1 MKPRRLLTNWNEILE
16 AGSARSGGKGWHLAR
31 LARYGLPVPEILVI
45 PVEEEQE
52 WLAGCEPPD
61 LAEAPLDEKS
71 LQRLDGFHRQLLT
84 RPFPDALH
92 AILHQALARKGWL
105 EQPLAVRSSATAEDS
120 FLASFAGIHLS
131 RLSLTGLPS
140 VIEGVREVW
149 ASRWLPQAVAYR
161 QRVGLSREAVAM
173 GVVIMP
179 MVEAV
184 ASGIAFTCDPLN
196 GRDDRLVLHAHW
208 GLGETLVTGEA
219 RGDEILLAEHSHDP
233 GLELLDYRKGD
244 KAVMS
249 LPAPHGTRRQTTPR
263 EMAEDV
269 VFSRR
274 QALKLG
280 RLVWNAAIALDFSNP
295 YFDLEWVWDGKRFW
309 LVQARP
315 VTARGRHTYPSL
327 LSQPDIWSRG
337 NTCEV
342 TPYPLSVY
350 DWFNSRRLINLMLER
365 APALAGYPLLPGI
378 QRAGLFNGRLYLNL
392 SLLQWELHDAFG
404 LAPEAI
410 NTLMGGH
417 QPEIEVAPPGLMQR
431 VSRVIR
437 LIRFTL
443 ASRKF
448 RRQADEIIGS
458 VHDRAKAWRR
468 QVLPESE
475 PELLAAL
482 REQIRYT
489 RSLTPLFLLQTSSGG
504 SLSMLADLIDKYL
517 PGEGHALGAAILAGG
532 EPSVT
537 AQQAYDLADLARI
550 AVEDT
555 AASVWLEEPRYG
567 DDWQATLP
575 EKSPFRAAFARFL
588 ERYGHRAVY
597 ETYFRHPRWREAPG
611 YLFDTI
617 KGLTSLTLE
626 ALRLQQR
633 SAAEAAR
640 RRVKAQLPFW
650 LQPMLKSLTKAATRE
665 VNHREAA
672 RSALVALMEPQR
684 RILLEIARHWRERG
698 VEMLAEDIFELALP
712 EIQSLVEG
720 EIPPEGLLARLQ
732 ERKQQRIAWEDRTP
746 NEVILQQADGR
757 QKPQTPE
764 TATPTG
770 RRSFQGMAVGTG
782 RANGRLRI
790 LRSPAEG
797 PRLKPGEVLA
807 APSTDPSWTP
817 LFLKAGGLIM
827 ETGGYLSHGAIV
839 AREFGI
845 PAVVNLPGILE
856 QLNEGERV
864 EVDGHLGRVTRL
876 EE

>member
-1 MKPRRLLTNWNEILE
+1 MKPRRLLTNWGEILE
-16 AGSARSGGKGWHLAR
+16 AGPARSGGKGWNLAR

-45 PVEEEQE
+45 PVEEERA
-52 WLAGCEPPD
+52 WLAGCQPPD
-61 LAEAPLDEKS
+61 LAEASLDEES
-71 LQRLDGFHRQLLT
+71 LRRLGGFHRQLLA
-84 RPFPDALH
+84 RAVPDAFHTTLR
-92 AILHQALARKGWL
+92 QALAEKGWL
-105 EQPLAVRSSATAEDS
+105 DRPLAVRSSATAEDS
-120 FLASFAGIHLS
+120 ALASFAGIHLS
-131 RLSLTGLPS
+131 RLSLTGLSS

-161 QRVGLSREAVAM
+161 QRAGLAREAVAM
-173 GVVIMP
+173 GVVITP
-179 MVEAV
+179 MVDAV
-184 ASGIAFTCDPLN
+184 ASGIAFTCDPLS

-208 GLGETLVTGEA
+208 GLGETLVAGEA
-219 RGDEILLAEHSHDP
+219 RGDEILLAENAHDP

-249 LPAPHGTRRQTTPR
+249 LPAPHGTRRQATPR
-263 EMAEDV
+263 EMAQAAV
-269 VFSRR
+269 LNRR
-274 QALKLG
+274 QALQLG
-280 RLVWNAAIALDFSNP
+280 RLVWNAAIALDFANP
-295 YFDLEWVWDGKRFW
+295 YFDLEWAWDGKRFW

-327 LSQPDIWSRG
+327 VSQPEIWSRG

-404 LAPEAI
+404 LTPKAI
-410 NTLMGGH
+410 NTLTGGH
-417 QPEIEVAPPGLMQR
+417 QPEIEVAPPGLMRQ
-431 VSRVIR
+431 VSRLIR

-448 RRQADEIIGS
+448 RRRADEIIGS
-458 VHDRAKAWRR
+458 VHGRAKAWRR
-468 QVLPESE
+468 QALPESE

-504 SLSMLADLIDKYL
+504 SLSMLVDLIDKYL

-537 AQQAYDLADLARI
+537 AQQAYDLTDLARI
-550 AVEDT
+550 AAEDPV
-555 AASVWLEEPRYG
+555 AGAWLEGPRRD
-567 DDWQATLP
+567 DDWRGALP
-575 EKSPFRAAFARFL
+575 EKSPFRIAFARFL
-588 ERYGHRAVY
+588 ERYGHRGIY

-617 KGLTSLTLE
+617 KGLTSLALE

-633 SAAEAAR
+633 SAAEAAWQ
-640 RRVKAQLPFW
+640 RVKARLPFW
-650 LQPMLKSLTKAATRE
+650 LLPMLKSLTKAATLE

-684 RILLEIARHWRERG
+684 RILLEIARRWRERG
-698 VEMLAEDIFELALP
+698 MEMPAEDIFELALP

-720 EIPPEGLLARLQ
+720 EIPPEGLLARLR
-732 ERKQQRIAWEDRTP
+732 ERRQQRRAWEELTP
-746 NEVILQQADGR
+746 DEVILQQADGR
-757 QKPQTPE
+757 QRPQMPE
-764 TATPTG
+764 TATAPG
-770 RRSFQGMAVGTG
+770 QRSFQGMAVGTG
-782 RANGRLRI
+782 RTSGALRI

-797 PRLKPGEVLA
+797 ARLEPGEVLA

-876 EE
+876 QE